1 MFARLFGGGKKRD
14 AELHAAAQSS
24 DMAGVRQ
31 ALDKGADIN
40 ALDLVHRETVL
51 HVAEPSHKV
60 GAGGTANRE
69 LGERMSA
76 RGSPRNKKIV
86 RAASFGL
93 LLSLFSIAA
102 YAQSG
107 THPGD
112 NPLIVG
118 GAFGLLFAGAGWA
131 FAAELS
137 SNPYGNYRVVK
148 WLAGISL
155 GVVLLL
161 CLAIAFGKNSEEGL
175 VRFALIGYVF
185 FALPLLMLIFSAR
198 KGARQFMERQQE
210 EMQKAEEQKFAAAE
224 RIRLESAQDEAR
236 RDAQREKKRQ
246 AAEAKKKKQPEEF
259 TGGAEEAPK
268 KIARKAS
275 QKIELGIWC
284 PSIRYSE
291 EEHGRNLPN
300 DFKKAQTAWMKS
312 ENDPA
317 SPHYAEAARL
327 LAKWFESDFVVGY
340 GISMDMAVTA
350 DNEMG
355 EVKEVKSHDVSAP
368 VSYAFKK
375 IPKLKT
381 LSVAAID
388 FRSSTS
394 SGSIKEDEKML
405 RSPDLGF
412 VVLFQAEIT
421 KSFDSPEAFAT
432 WLKGDGE
439 AIASCFRLGIKD
451 KAIETTVT
459 DDDGDTYTSTNTSW
473 SGGDLHLEVNTGL
486 DSEGFRNT
494 LVSKVLVE
502 RETPQLLGEGTSPL
516 KAIFMQ
522 ADESA
527 IRAQLDGGLDPN
539 SRIDDQPLIKYALMT
554 CATATQWYGHEELQE
569 SIHESYSRIEDYVA
583 ALKRIAILLLDRG
596 ADVNAPSD
604 HISTIGVAA
613 LLDDPALLDK
623 CLATVKSVNDIN
635 STPFLLAAERGDVAS
650 LKVFLDR
657 DARINKREFL
667 HGTTPL
673 MLAAQGEGGEDGPPL
688 EGEDARRHEEAVAF
702 LLDRG
707 AEIDAVSDTGD
718 TAISNAVRRGN
729 IGIVKL
735 LLDRGARTREALPRG
750 QRLIDLAQERG
761 HHEIVDLLSKQP
773 A

>member
-1 MFARLFGGGKKRD
+1 M
-14 AELHAAAQSS
+14 
-24 DMAGVRQ
+24 
-31 ALDKGADIN
+31 
-40 ALDLVHRETVL
+40 
-51 HVAEPSHKV
+51 
-60 GAGGTANRE
+60 NR
-69 LGERMSA
+69 
-76 RGSPRNKKIV
+76 IV
-86 RAASFGL
+86 RAASSGL
-93 LLSLFSIAA
+93 LLSLFSFAVH
-102 YAQSG
+102 AQSG

-131 FAAELS
+131 LADNLS

-148 WLAGISL
+148 WLAGVPL
-155 GVVLLL
+155 GLVLLL
-161 CLAIAFGKNSEEGL
+161 CLSIALSKNSAEGM

-185 FALPLLMLIFSAR
+185 FALPFVMLIFSAR
-198 KGARQFMERQQE
+198 KGARQFLERQQE
-210 EMQKAEEQKFAAAE
+210 EKQKAEEQKVANE
-224 RIRLESAQDEAR
+224 QRIRQETAQEEAR
-236 RDAQREKKRQ
+236 RVARREKSKQ
-246 AAEAKKKKQPEEF
+246 TAEAKKKKQAEELA
-259 TGGAEEAPK
+259 GGSDEAPK
-268 KIARKAS
+268 KTATKAS
-275 QKIELGIWC
+275 QKIELGFWC

-300 DFKKAQTAWMKS
+300 DFKNAQAAWVKS
-312 ENDPA
+312 GNDPT

-340 GISMDMAVTA
+340 GISMDMHVTA

-355 EVKEVKSHDVSAP
+355 EVKEVKTQNVSDP
-368 VSYAFKK
+368 VSYSFKK
-375 IPKLKT
+375 LPKLKA
-381 LSVAAID
+381 LAVAAID
-388 FRSSTS
+388 FRSSIS
-394 SGSIKEDEKML
+394 SGRIKNDEKLL

-412 VVLFQAEIT
+412 VALFQAEIN

-432 WLKGDGE
+432 WLKGEGE

-451 KAIETTVT
+451 VAIETSVT
-459 DDDGDTYTSTNTSW
+459 DDDGDTYTSTNASW
-473 SGGDLHLEVNTGL
+473 SGGDIHVEVNTGL
-486 DSEGFRNT
+486 DSEEFRRV

-502 RETPQLLGEGTSPL
+502 RETPQLLGEGTSPQ
-516 KAIFMQ
+516 KAVLIL

-527 IRAQLDGGLDPN
+527 LRAQLDGGLDPN
-539 SRIDDQPLIKYALMT
+539 SLIDDQPLIKYALMT
-554 CATATQWYGHEELQE
+554 CATAKRWYDHEELQE
-569 SIHESYSRIEDYVA
+569 TIHERYSRIDDYVA
-583 ALKRIAILLLDRG
+583 ALKRIANLLLDRG

-613 LLDDPALLDK
+613 LLDDPALLK
-623 CLATVKSVNDIN
+623 RCLATVKSVNDIN

-673 MLAAQGEGGEDGPPL
+673 MLAAQGEDGEDAPPL
-688 EGEDARRHEEAVAF
+688 DGEDARRQEEAVTF
-702 LLDRG
+702 LLEHG

-718 TAISNAVRRGN
+718 TAIGNAVRRGN

-735 LLDRGARTREALPRG
+735 LLTRGARTREVLPRG
-750 QRLIDLAQERG
+750 QSLIGLAQERG
-761 HHEIVDLLSKQP
+761 HDGIVDLLSKQP